1 LQGIVVKGYF
11 MKCEYLERLRRAEGL
26 SGAAEAASLRM
37 REEGMVVE
45 VTEKTSIGI
54 ALVRMRMWK

>member
-1 LQGIVVKGYF
+1 

-26 SGAAEAASLRM
+26 SAEASLRM

>member
-26 SGAAEAASLRM
+26 SAAAASLRM